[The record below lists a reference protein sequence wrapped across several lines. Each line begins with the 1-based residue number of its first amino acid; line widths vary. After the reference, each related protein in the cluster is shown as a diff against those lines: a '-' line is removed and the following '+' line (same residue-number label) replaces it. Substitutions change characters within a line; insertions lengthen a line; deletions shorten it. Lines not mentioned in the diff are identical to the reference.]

1 MPKPVILAVDD
12 ERPVLNAVERDL
24 RSKYGK
30 QYRIL
35 SADSGALALST
46 VQKLKLRNEPIAL
59 FLCDQRMPR
68 MTGVEFLAEA
78 AKLYPDAKRVLLT
91 AYADTEVAI
100 RAINE
105 IRLDFYLMKPWDPPE
120 ENLYPVLDDVLGD
133 WLASFRPAWEGIRII
148 GYRWSPLSHQIKDF
162 LGRNLIAYQW
172 LEMLEDEE
180 AQRLVVSTGA
190 DPASLPL
197 VVFPDGA
204 FLTRPTNAELG
215 AKVGLKQQAQLPFYD
230 LVVVGSGPAGLAAGV
245 YGGSEGLKTLLI
257 EREAPGGQAGTSS
270 RIENYLGFPVGLSGA
285 DLTRRAVAQATRF
298 GVEMLTPQEVVGL
311 ELRDNYK
318 VIKLLGGTEVTCRA
332 LLIATGVQYRKLEVP
347 GVEELTGAGVYY
359 GSAITEAM
367 STKGKDVYVVGGG
380 NSAGQA
386 SMYLSKFAN
395 SVNLV
400 VRGETL
406 EAGMSQY
413 LVDQLR
419 STPNVNI
426 LLKSGISA
434 VQGKDQLEQ
443 VTVADLATGQEEVCQ
458 AAALFVFIG
467 AAPRTEWIANLVT
480 CDNQGYILSG
490 TDLMHEG
497 KRPSGWTL
505 GRDPYWLESSVPG
518 IFVAGDVRHRS
529 VKRIASSVGEGSM
542 AVQFVH
548 QYLGG
553 L

>member
-30 QYRIL
+30 LYRVL

-46 VQKLKLRNEPIAL
+46 LKKLKVRNEPVAL
-59 FLCDQRMPR
+59 LLVDQRMPR

-78 AKLYPDAKRVLLT
+78 ARLYPDSKRVLLT

-120 ENLYPVLDDVLGD
+120 EHLYPVMDDVLGD
-133 WLASFRPAWEGIRII
+133 WLANFHPAWEGIRVV
-148 GYRWSPLSHQIKDF
+148 GHRWSPLSHQVKDF
-162 LGRNLIAYQW
+162 LGRNLVAYQW
-172 LEMLEDEE
+172 LDLLEDAE
-180 AQRLVVSTGA
+180 AKRLLESTGA
-190 DPASLPL
+190 DAASLPL
-197 VVFPDGA
+197 VLFPDGTFFA
-204 FLTRPTNAELG
+204 QPSNAQIG
-215 AKVGLKQQAQLPFYD
+215 AKIGLKQQAEQPFYD
-230 LVVVGSGPAGLAAGV
+230 LVVVGAGPAGLAAGV
-245 YGGSEGLKTLLI
+245 YGASEGFKTLLI

-298 GVEMLTPQEVVGL
+298 GAEVLTLQEVVSV
-311 ELRDNYK
+311 ELSDSYK
-318 VIKLLGGTEVTCRA
+318 VIKLAGGAEVSCRA

-347 GVEELTGAGVYY
+347 GVEALTGAGVYY
-359 GSAITEAM
+359 GSAITEAL

-386 SMYLSKFAN
+386 SMYLSKYAQT
-395 SVNLV
+395 VTLV
-400 VRGETL
+400 VRGDAL
-406 EAGMSQY
+406 GSGMSQY
-413 LVDQLR
+413 LVDQLHA
-419 STPNVNI
+419 TPNINV
-426 LLKSGISA
+426 LLKSGVAA

-443 VTVADLATGQEEVCQ
+443 VIIANLETGQQETCA
-458 AAALFVFIG
+458 AAALFVLIG
-467 AAPRTEWIANLVT
+467 AMPRTEWIANLVA
-480 CDNQGYILSG
+480 CDNAGFILSG
-490 TDLMHEG
+490 PDLLYDG
-497 KRPSGWTL
+497 RRPSGWDL
-505 GRDPYWLESSVPG
+505 GRDPFWLECSVPG

-553 L
+553 M